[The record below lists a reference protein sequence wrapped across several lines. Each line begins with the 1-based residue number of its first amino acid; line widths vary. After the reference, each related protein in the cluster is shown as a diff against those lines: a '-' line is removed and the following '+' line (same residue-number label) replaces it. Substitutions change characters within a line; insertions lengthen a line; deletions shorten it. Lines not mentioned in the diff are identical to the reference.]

1 MRLKETISPVKKDP
15 NQEMAL
21 SVRDCCVEEGVL
33 QLQSSLQALI
43 TSLEKVLVGK
53 RAAIELV
60 VAALLAKGHVL
71 IDDVPGVGKTML
83 VKSLAKSTGL
93 EFRRVQFT
101 PDLLPADITGV
112 SIYNPQSQSFEY
124 RSGPLMANLVL
135 ADEVNRT
142 SPRTQSSLL
151 EAMEE
156 QQVTVDGLTHPLP
169 QPFMLLATQNPIEY
183 EGTYPLPEAQ
193 LDRFMLKVSLGYPTL
208 DEELLVVT
216 RLRGEHPIHG
226 IDRVISADEITA
238 LQAEVREI
246 HVAPSIDRY
255 LVQMAQSLR
264 QHPDLF
270 LGVSPRGTLALA
282 RLCQAWAMLRGR
294 DYVLPDDVKYLLPF
308 AWAHRLI
315 LKPEARLRGR
325 QPGAILRELLNQTVV
340 PA

>member
-1 MRLKETISPVKKDP
+1 M
-15 NQEMAL
+15 
-21 SVRDCCVEEGVL
+21 
-33 QLQSSLQALI
+33 QSNVQTLMV
-43 TSLEKVLVGK
+43 SLEKVLVGK
-53 RAAIELV
+53 RLAIELV

-112 SIYNPQSQSFEY
+112 SIYNPQSRSFEY
-124 RSGPLMANLVL
+124 RPGPLMANLVL

-142 SPRTQSSLL
+142 SQRTQTSLL

-156 QQVTVDGLTHPLP
+156 QQVTVDGITHRLP

-193 LDRFMLKVSLGYPTL
+193 LDRFMLKISLGYPTL
-208 DEELLVVT
+208 DEELLVLT
-216 RLRGEHPIHG
+216 RLRGEHPIH
-226 IDRVISADEITA
+226 DLDKVISGDEITH
-238 LQAEVREI
+238 LQAAVREV
-246 HVAPSIDRY
+246 HVAPSIDHY
-255 LVQMAQSLR
+255 LVQMAQNLR
-264 QHPDLF
+264 QHSDLF

-282 RLCQAWAMLRGR
+282 RLCQAWALLKGR
-294 DYVLPDDVKYLLPF
+294 DYVLPDDVKFLLPY
-308 AWAHRLI
+308 AWSHRLI

-325 QPGAILRELLNQTVV
+325 QPAAILNELLQLTVV

>member
-1 MRLKETISPVKKDP
+1 M
-15 NQEMAL
+15 
-21 SVRDCCVEEGVL
+21 
-33 QLQSSLQALI
+33 QSSLQALI
-43 TSLEKVLVGK
+43 ANLEKVLVGK

-60 VAALLAKGHVL
+60 VAAMLAKGHVL

-93 EFRRVQFT
+93 EFRRIQFT

-112 SIYNPQSQSFEY
+112 SIYNPQSQAFEY
-124 RSGPLMANLVL
+124 RPGPLVANLVL

-156 QQVTVDGLTHPLP
+156 QQITVDGQTHHLP
-169 QPFMLLATQNPIEY
+169 QPFMILATQNPIEY
-183 EGTYPLPEAQ
+183 EGTYPLPESQ
-193 LDRFMLKVSLGYPTL
+193 LDRFMLKVSLGYPSL
-208 DEELLVVT
+208 DEELTVLT
-216 RLRGEHPIHG
+216 RLRGEHPVHDLGKVITG
-226 IDRVISADEITA
+226 SDISA
-238 LQAEVREI
+238 LQLAVCSI

-282 RLCQAWAMLRGR
+282 RLCQAWALLKGR
-294 DYVLPDDVKYLLPF
+294 DYVLPDDAKYLLPF

-315 LKPEARLRGR
+315 LKSEARLRGR
-325 QPGAILRELLNQTVV
+325 QTAAILMELLGQTVV

>member
-1 MRLKETISPVKKDP
+1 M
-15 NQEMAL
+15 
-21 SVRDCCVEEGVL
+21 
-33 QLQSSLQALI
+33 QSSVQTLMA
-43 TSLEKVLVGK
+43 SLEKVLVGK

-93 EFRRVQFT
+93 EFRRIQFT

-112 SIYNPQSQSFEY
+112 SIYNPQAQSFEY
-124 RSGPLMANLVL
+124 RPGPLMAHLVL

-156 QQVTVDGLTHPLP
+156 QQVTVDGITHRLP

-193 LDRFMLKVSLGYPTL
+193 LDRFMLKISLGYPTL
-208 DEELLVVT
+208 EEELLMLT
-216 RLRGEHPIHG
+216 RLRGDHPIHALDQV
-226 IDRVISADEITA
+226 ITDREITD
-238 LQAEVREI
+238 LQAAVREVHI
-246 HVAPSIDRY
+246 APSIDRY

-282 RLCQAWAMLRGR
+282 RLCQAWALLQGR
-294 DYVLPDDVKYLLPF
+294 DYVLPDDAKYLLPY
-308 AWAHRLI
+308 AWSHRLI
-315 LKPEARLRGR
+315 LTPEARLRGR
-325 QPGAILRELLNQTVV
+325 QPAAILREILNQTVV